1 MSLLSKIESIL
12 FVASKPLSIH
22 TLAESL
28 QKNEVEVEEA
38 LETLKMKYNQPDSGI
53 HILSEGKNVQF
64 STNPENGEFIRT
76 FLKQEIAGELT
87 KAQLETLT
95 VIGYRGP
102 VSRSEIEQIRGINC
116 AVILR
121 NLLMRGLIEESGNDT
136 LVPLYSLSF
145 EALSHLGI
153 HDVTELPEYETLH
166 AHEYIEGILDENKEL
181 RVKDSI

>member
-1 MSLLSKIESIL
+1 MSLLSKLESIL

-22 TLAESL
+22 TLAQTLE
-28 QKNEVEVEEA
+28 KNEVEVEEA
-38 LETLKMKYNQPDSGI
+38 VETLKMKYNQPDSGI
-53 HILSEGKNVQF
+53 HILSEGRSVQF
-64 STNPENGEFIRT
+64 STDPENGEVIQS

-121 NLLMRGLIEESGNDT
+121 NLLMRGLIDEQNNDT
-136 LVPLYSLSF
+136 LVPVYSLSF

-153 HDVTELPEYETLH
+153 HSVADLPEYETLH
-166 AHEYIEGILDENKEL
+166 AHEYIVSAIAEKEELENKE
-181 RVKDSI
+181 

>member
-1 MSLLSKIESIL
+1 MSLLSKLESIL
-12 FVASKPLSIH
+12 FVASKPLSIA
-22 TLAESL
+22 TLAKSL
-28 QKNEVEVEEA
+28 EKNEVEVEEA
-38 LETLKMKYNQPDSGI
+38 VETLKMKYNQPDSGI
-53 HILSEGKNVQF
+53 HILSEGKSVQL
-64 STNPENGEFIRT
+64 STNPENGEVIQA

-121 NLLMRGLIEESGNDT
+121 NLLMRGLIEEQNNDT
-136 LVPLYSLSF
+136 LVPVYTLSF

-153 HDVTELPEYETLH
+153 HSVADLPEYETLH
-166 AHEYIEGILDENKEL
+166 AHEYIQAVVTGNEDTQVQE
-181 RVKDSI
+181 S